1 MGRVGKKDEPTEK
14 AGDNKADEKAKKP
27 PPPEPDDDDDED
39 GDIATPKRDRY
50 GADDEPL

>member
-1 MGRVGKKDEPTEK
+1 MAKIGKPSEPHNV
-14 AGDNKADEKAKKP
+14 ADNKKVEGGAKKP
-27 PPPEPDDDDDED
+27 PPPLDDDEYED